1 MPTWNSE
8 ALPEI
13 SHDVLGTQQPHCDKR
28 WVAVYTASRHEKQVQ
43 RQLAD
48 KNTDSFLPLYNAK
61 REWKKRKSV
70 DIDLPLFPN
79 YVFARIASGQRLL
92 VLGTPGVF
100 SIVGSRREA
109 WELPERELEALRSA
123 TLLRTLEPHPYLVV
137 GERARVRSGPLAG
150 LEGVIVRK
158 KKNLQIV
165 MSLDQIMRS
174 VAIEVE
180 AGELEPLSQSRQEL
194 H

>member
-1 MPTWNSE
+1 MPTWNGE
-8 ALPEI
+8 ALREMNPTATD
-13 SHDVLGTQQPHCDKR
+13 SQPRCDKK
-28 WVAVYTASRHEKQVQ
+28 WVALYTASRHEKEVQ
-43 RQLAD
+43 RQLAER
-48 KNTDSFLPLYNAK
+48 NTDAFLPLYHAR

-70 DIDLPLFPN
+70 EIDLPLFPN
-79 YVFARIASGQRLL
+79 YVFARIAPGQRAA

-100 SIVGSRREA
+100 SIVGSSRDA
-109 WELPERELEALRSA
+109 WELPERDVEALRSVA
-123 TLLRTLEPHPYLVV
+123 SLRKLEPHPYLVV
-137 GERARVRSGPLAG
+137 GERARVRSGPLIG

-180 AGELEPLSQSRQEL
+180 ADELEPLSMFGCESN
-194 H
+194 

>member
-1 MPTWNSE
+1 MPTCNGEAMPELSNSASE
-8 ALPEI
+8 
-13 SHDVLGTQQPHCDKR
+13 QPGCEKR
-28 WVAVYTASRHEKQVQ
+28 WVALYTASRHEKQVQ
-43 RQLAD
+43 KQLAD
-48 KNTDSFLPLYNAK
+48 KNTDVFLPLYNAR

-79 YVFARIASGQRLL
+79 YVFARIAHGQRSL

-100 SIVGSRREA
+100 SIVGSSREA
-109 WELPERELEALRSA
+109 WELPEREIETLRSA
-123 TLLRTLEPHPYLVV
+123 ASLRKFEPHPYLVV

-180 AGELEPLSQSRQEL
+180 ADEVEPLLMREREL
-194 H
+194 N

>member
-1 MPTWNSE
+1 MPTWNGE
-8 ALPEI
+8 AMPEI
-13 SHDVLGTQQPHCDKR
+13 NRSVTDSKYQLCDKR
-28 WVAVYTASRHEKQVQ
+28 WVALYTASRHEKQVQ
-43 RQLAD
+43 RQLED
-48 KNTDSFLPLYNAK
+48 KNTDAFLPLYNTR
-61 REWKKRKSV
+61 REWKKRKAV

-79 YVFARIASGQRLL
+79 YVFARIAPGQRAA

-100 SIVGSRREA
+100 SIVGSSREA
-109 WELPERELEALRSA
+109 WELPERDIEALRSIA
-123 TLLRTLEPHPYLVV
+123 SMRNSEPHPYLVV

-150 LEGVIVRK
+150 LEGVIVHK

-180 AGELEPLSQSRQEL
+180 ADELEPLSVFGSETN
-194 H
+194 

>member
-1 MPTWNSE
+1 MPTCNGE
-8 ALPEI
+8 AMPEL
-13 SHDVLGTQQPHCDKR
+13 SNGTSGYEQPHCDKR
-28 WVAVYTASRHEKQVQ
+28 WVALYTASRHEKQVH

-48 KNTDSFLPLYNAK
+48 KNTDAFLPLYSAR

-79 YVFARIASGQRLL
+79 YVFARIAREQRAG

-100 SIVGSRREA
+100 SIVGSSREA
-109 WELPERELEALRSA
+109 WELPEREVEALRSA
-123 TLLRTLEPHPYLVV
+123 ASQRKLEPHPYLVV

-150 LEGVIVRK
+150 LEGVIIRK

-180 AGELEPLSQSRQEL
+180 AHEVEPLSTREREL
-194 H
+194 D

>member
-1 MPTWNSE
+1 MPTWNGE
-8 ALPEI
+8 AMPEMND
-13 SHDVLGTQQPHCDKR
+13 SVTDAQQPRCDKR
-28 WVAVYTASRHEKQVQ
+28 WVALYTASRHEKQVQ

-48 KNTDSFLPLYNAK
+48 KDTDAFLPLYNAR

-79 YVFARIASGQRLL
+79 YVFARIAPGQRAA

-100 SIVGSRREA
+100 SIVGSSREA
-109 WELPERELEALRSA
+109 WELPARDVEALRSVA
-123 TLLRTLEPHPYLVV
+123 SLRKLEPYPYLVV

-180 AGELEPLSQSRQEL
+180 ADELEPLSAFGLGSN
-194 H
+194 

>member
-1 MPTWNSE
+1 MPTWNGE
-8 ALPEI
+8 AMPEI
-13 SHDVLGTQQPHCDKR
+13 ARNISQIQQPLSDKR
-28 WVAVYTASRHEKQVQ
+28 WVALYTASRHEKQVH

-48 KNTDSFLPLYNAK
+48 KNTDTFLPLYNAR

-79 YVFARIASGQRLL
+79 YVFAQIAPSQRAA
-92 VLGTPGVF
+92 VLSTPGVL
-100 SIVGSRREA
+100 SIVGSSREA
-109 WELPERELEALRSA
+109 WELPASDVEALRDIASM
-123 TLLRTLEPHPYLVV
+123 RKLEPHPYLVV

-150 LEGVIVRK
+150 FEGVIIRK

-174 VAIEVE
+174 VAIEVKSD
-180 AGELEPLSQSRQEL
+180 ELEPLSVFGHES